1 MMTLTTK
8 NSDYLGAVAGIL
20 CIIHCIITPLL
31 FIINAELATKNT
43 LFGLQMIGYLFL
55 IISFFAVYKSALNTT
70 NKTVKVLFFV
80 FWSFLLFLILNESFG
95 VFRIAETFTF
105 ISAFSLSALHIYN
118 LNYCQCADENCCVN
132 DQ

>member
-1 MMTLTTK
+1 MVITTK
-8 NSDYLGAVAGIL
+8 NSDYIGAISGVL

-31 FIINAELATKNT
+31 FLINAELATKQT
-43 LFGLQMIGYLFL
+43 LFTLQFIGYVFL
-55 IISFFAVYKSALNTT
+55 IISFFAVYSSALNTT
-70 NKTVKVLFFV
+70 NNIVKVLFFL
-80 FWSFLLFLILNESFG
+80 FWGSLLFLILNESFG
-95 VFRIAETFTF
+95 VFHVAETFTF

>member
-1 MMTLTTK
+1 MRITTK
-8 NSDYLGAVAGIL
+8 NSDYLGAISGVL

-31 FIINAELATKNT
+31 FLINAELATKQT
-43 LFGLQMIGYLFL
+43 LLALQLTGYIFL

-70 NKTVKVLFFV
+70 NNIVKVLFFV

-95 VFRIAETFTF
+95 VFKIAETFTF

-118 LNYCQCADENCCVN
+118 LKYCQCKDENCCVN

>member
-1 MMTLTTK
+1 MRLTTK
-8 NSDYLGAVAGIL
+8 NSDYLGAISGVL

-31 FIINAELATKNT
+31 FLINAELATKQT
-43 LFGLQMIGYLFL
+43 LLTLQVTGYVFL

-70 NKTVKVLFFV
+70 NNIVKVLFFV

-118 LNYCQCADENCCVN
+118 LKYCQCKDENCCVS

>member
-1 MMTLTTK
+1 MIQQKFFEGEGFKFQDNETGKIFM
-8 NSDYLGAVAGIL
+8 GI
-20 CIIHCIITPLL
+20 P
-31 FIINAELATKNT
+31 KDSS
-43 LFGLQMIGYLFL
+43 LQD
-55 IISFFAVYKSALNTT
+55 K
-70 NKTVKVLFFV
+70 KKKVLFFV

>member
-1 MMTLTTK
+1 MVLTTK
-8 NSDYLGAVAGIL
+8 NSDYIGAISGVL

-31 FIINAELATKNT
+31 FLINAELATKQT
-43 LFGLQMIGYLFL
+43 LFTLQFIGYVFL
-55 IISFFAVYKSALNTT
+55 IISFFAVYRSALNTT
-70 NKTVKVLFFV
+70 NNIVKVLFFL
-80 FWSFLLFLILNESFG
+80 FWGSLLFLILNESFG
-95 VFRIAETFTF
+95 VFHVAETFTF

>member
-8 NSDYLGAVAGIL
+8 NSDYLGAFAGIL

-31 FIINAELATKNT
+31 FMINAELATKNT

-70 NKTVKVLFFV
+70 NKIVKVLFFV

-118 LNYCQCADENCCVN
+118 LNYCQCADENCCVS

>member
-1 MMTLTTK
+1 M
-8 NSDYLGAVAGIL
+8 
-20 CIIHCIITPLL
+20 CIRDR
-31 FIINAELATKNT
+31 FFINAELATKNT

-55 IISFFAVYKSALNTT
+55 IISFFAVYKSAINTT
-70 NKTVKVLFFV
+70 NNIVKVLFFV

>member
-1 MMTLTTK
+1 MEITTK
-8 NSDYLGAVAGIL
+8 NSDYIGAISGFM

-31 FIINAELATKNT
+31 FIFNAELASEQT
-43 LFGLQMIGYLFL
+43 LFGLQLTGYIFL

-70 NKTVKVLFFV
+70 NNIVKVLFFV

-118 LNYCQCADENCCVN
+118 LKYCQCKDENCCVN

>member
-1 MMTLTTK
+1 MVITTK
-8 NSDYLGAVAGIL
+8 NSDYIGAISGVL

-31 FIINAELATKNT
+31 FLINAELATKQT
-43 LFGLQMIGYLFL
+43 LFTLQFIGYVFL
-55 IISFFAVYKSALNTT
+55 IISFFAVYRSALNTT
-70 NKTVKVLFFV
+70 NNIVKVLFFL
-80 FWSFLLFLILNESFG
+80 FWGSLLFLILNESFG
-95 VFRIAETFTF
+95 VFHVAETFTF